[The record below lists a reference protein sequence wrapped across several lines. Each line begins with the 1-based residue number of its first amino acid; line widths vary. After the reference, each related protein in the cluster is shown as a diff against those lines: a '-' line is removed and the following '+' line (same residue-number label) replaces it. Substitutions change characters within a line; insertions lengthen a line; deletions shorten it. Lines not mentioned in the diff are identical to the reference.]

1 MEDLGR
7 KLLEERQLR
16 NITLQD
22 ISAATHISV
31 GVLKDIESGKFDK
44 YIGDEEYIKK
54 YIKKYADYLGIESDE
69 LVDTYIT
76 LTQELSLTKIKE
88 KEEKLKAEPKKAP
101 ATKITKPA
109 FAKAPK
115 VYDNHSG
122 RTFVKYTI
130 IVALCLLI
138 IFSVWYAL
146 KLSSKDKAGFDNQ
159 NQNHISGT
167 PNVDDNEDPVIPP
180 AEDNKDDEKPTDKET
195 PKVEMTRTAA
205 NQYSIK
211 LPSDSETFTMKIE
224 FVAYTWSSMLVN
236 GTNYSN
242 FAGKAY
248 NSANTANDKNA
259 TPETVELTFN
269 TKDVNTIVLSNG
281 YNLYHRYYING
292 EKLDIPESD
301 QSGNYADV
309 TFTFIKE

>member
-54 YIKKYADYLGIESDE
+54 YIKKYADYLGIESHD
-69 LVDTYIT
+69 LIDSYVT
-76 LTQELSLTKIKE
+76 LTQEINLSKIKE
-88 KEEKLKAEPKKAP
+88 KEEKLKAEPKKTP
-101 ATKITKPA
+101 VTQITKPA

-146 KLSSKDKAGFDNQ
+146 KISSKDKAGFDNQ
-159 NQNHISGT
+159 NPNHISGT
-167 PNVDDNEDPVIPP
+167 PNVEGNDETTIPP
-180 AEDNKDDEKPTDKET
+180 TEEEPSENKPANTT
-195 PKVEMTRTAA
+195 SKVEMTRTAA

-211 LPSDSETFTMKIE
+211 LPSDSETFTLKIE
-224 FVAYTWSSMLVN
+224 FVSYTWSSMLVN
-236 GTNYSN
+236 GVNYSG
-242 FAGKAY
+242 FDGKAY

-292 EKLDIPESD
+292 EKLDVPESD
-301 QSGNYADV
+301 QTGNYADV